1 MADTSIRTS
10 EQRVVVVGGGI
21 SGLATAYTIG
31 QRRPAAHVTVVESLP
46 RLGGCISASPFA
58 GLRSVDESGDAFL
71 VRTPAALDLAREVDL
86 GSELTEPATS
96 HGYIWHH
103 RLHDIPG
110 STLLGIPA
118 IALAF
123 MKSPLLST
131 RGKLRAAIEPFIP
144 RHDHAGDAPDT
155 SDCLG
160 ALIRSR
166 FGNEV
171 LERIVDPLV
180 GSIYATDTDHFS
192 LDGMPQIADLAQRG
206 GSLTRAAHDAMST
219 RVAGGSVFAAPL
231 RGMSSLIDALVA
243 AIQHQ
248 GADVRC
254 SSRVASIE
262 QPSRGTFVVHTNE
275 ASFTADAVVLAT
287 PARHT
292 ASLITSLDAD
302 AAHALAA
309 AEHASVVMVCLA
321 ISHDQWP
328 THLTGSGYLV
338 PKPVQRA
345 VTAVSF
351 GSNKWRHWNPHDK
364 SMILRVSLGR
374 DGVPMHHHDDDSLIA
389 MTLADLELHLGRQ
402 FTPHA
407 TRLTRWVEAF
417 PQYRPGHIRRVDRLD
432 ASLATSSPGLILTG
446 ASYRGIGIPACVQ
459 QARAAAGRVFDKL
472 DQ

>member
-1 MADTSIRTS
+1 MNDDPTVTS
-10 EQRVVVVGGGI
+10 EQRVVIVGGGI

-31 QRRPAAHVTVVESLP
+31 QRHRAPHVTVIESLP
-46 RLGGCISASPFA
+46 RLGGCISSSPFA

-71 VRTPAALDLAREVDL
+71 VRTPAALDLAREVGL
-86 GSELTEPATS
+86 GGELTEPATG
-96 HGYIWHH
+96 HGYIWH
-103 RLHDIPG
+103 RSLHGIPEL
-110 STLLGIPA
+110 TMLGIPA
-118 IALAF
+118 AMAI

-144 RHDHAGDAPDT
+144 RHDHAGDS

-160 ALIRSR
+160 ALIRAR

-192 LDGMPQIADLAQRG
+192 LDGMPLIADLAKRG
-206 GSLTRAAHDAMST
+206 GSLMRAAHDVIST
-219 RVAGGSVFAAPL
+219 RVAGGAMFAAPL
-231 RGMSSLIDALVA
+231 RGMSSLIDALFASIV
-243 AIQHQ
+243 HQ

-254 SSRVASIE
+254 SSPVTSIE

-275 ASFTADAVVLAT
+275 TSFTADAVVLAT

-292 ASLITSLDAD
+292 AALVSPIDAEVSRL
-302 AAHALAA
+302 LAA
-309 AEHASVVMVCLA
+309 AEHASVVMVSLA
-321 ISHDQWP
+321 ISRDQWP

-351 GSNKWRHWNPHDK
+351 GSNKWKHWNPPDH
-364 SMILRVSLGR
+364 SMILRVSVGR
-374 DGVPMHHHDDDSLIA
+374 DGVPMHQHDDDSLIG
-389 MTLADLELHLGRQ
+389 MTLADLEHHLGRQ

-407 TRLTRWVEAF
+407 IRLTRWVEAF
-417 PQYRPGHIRRVDRLD
+417 PQYRPGHVRRVDHLD

-459 QARAAAGRVFDKL
+459 QARVAASRVFDKL
-472 DQ
+472 DQES